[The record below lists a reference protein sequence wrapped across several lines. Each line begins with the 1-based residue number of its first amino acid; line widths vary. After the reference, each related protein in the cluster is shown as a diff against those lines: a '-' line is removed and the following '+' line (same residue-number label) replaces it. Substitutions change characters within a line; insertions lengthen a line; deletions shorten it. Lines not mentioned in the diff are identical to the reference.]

1 MAIHLPTNPFRG
13 INPLLNSLLQGDHY
27 YESGDTAPSVWPSF
41 HAAHVVHIVDALNEQ
56 LIPLG
61 YVAFAEQGLQIQ
73 TGSPFQYPDD
83 AVYDRIPGI
92 DRPVAASTALS
103 TAPSAALVHIPVD
116 DIIEMARSYK
126 SVTIY
131 PTPQEHPV
139 LGKPITRIELLSPSN
154 KRGGNH
160 YLSYV
165 RNRAD
170 AIQSGTALIEIDY
183 LHESTPPYPDGN
195 LLRHPTGKDS
205 YPYYIA
211 VTNIRVKPVEVVI
224 RPFGVDEPI
233 PTVAVPLAKDT
244 ALRFDFDAVY
254 QHTYQVGAW
263 PTLIDFEQNPERLN
277 TYSAAD
283 QNRIGQK
290 LDAVRGQHRPGG

>member
-27 YESGDTAPSVWPSF
+27 YESGNTAPSVWPSF
-41 HAAHVVHIVDALNEQ
+41 HAAHIVHIADALNER

-73 TGSPFQYPDD
+73 TGGSFQYPDD
-83 AVYDRIPGI
+83 AVYDPTPGKEH
-92 DRPVAASTALS
+92 PTPAATALAA
-103 TAPSAALVHIPVD
+103 APSATLVHIPVD
-116 DIIEMARSYK
+116 EIIEMARTFK

-139 LGKPITRIELLSPSN
+139 LGKPITRIELLSPTN

-165 RNRAD
+165 RNRAE
-170 AIQSGTALIEIDY
+170 AVQSGTAIIEIDY

-195 LLRHPTGKDS
+195 LPRYPKEKNS

-211 VTNIRVKPVEVVI
+211 VTNIRLRPVEVVI
-224 RPFGVDEPI
+224 QPFGVDEPI
-233 PTVAVPLAKDT
+233 PAIEVPLAKDIT
-244 ALRFDFDAVY
+244 LSLDLDAVY

-263 PTLIDFEQNPERLN
+263 PMLIDFEQEPERLN
-277 TYSAAD
+277 TYSTSD
-283 QNRIGQK
+283 QNRIRQK
-290 LDAVRGQHRPGG
+290 LDELRGAHRPGA